1 VVIREAEDVRPR
13 RVPEQAQD
21 DYEGRHRSPL
31 SELQETAQAEGRRS
45 AAHVRE
51 AKDVPP

>member
-21 DYEGRHRSPL
+21 DYEGRHRPPL
-31 SELQETAQAEGRRS
+31 PELQEAAQAEGRRT
-45 AAHVRE
+45 AAQVRE
-51 AKDVPP
+51 AKDVQP